1 MKLFGFFILFL
12 WIAALQLNPAAAQEL
27 CVSPQFDQ
35 HGLAYDDRGRPLLPV
50 KLGALEKT
58 ILLDTGSALSALEMD
73 QVVELDL
80 PQVYAGMT
88 MTAVTGESSSLA
100 TNAETFA
107 LGDIIRKE
115 MRFMIL
121 PGFDYQL
128 SANEPVGI
136 LALDFLSDY
145 ELELDFVSGDIR
157 LFSTI
162 ECSKTTTRQLGGNS
176 VAIPF
181 NRANSEFVTITA
193 LLDDVEVSAI
203 LDTGAAYSVL
213 NLDSAA
219 RRFGIDVRKPDERMM
234 GIENS
239 GFIRTYAWQF
249 QELSIGGITVTEP
262 QITLFPNLLRG
273 TGRTNLDGE
282 QMSLPEM
289 IIGMDIL
296 RELHLYISFKEQNIY
311 PLNAVGGVSP

>member
-1 MKLFGFFILFL
+1 VKLFGLFTFFLF
-12 WIAALQLNPAAAQEL
+12 IATFQINSPVAQEL
-27 CVSPQFDQ
+27 CVTSQFGQ

-50 KLGALEKT
+50 KIGVLEKT

-80 PQVYAGMT
+80 PQVHAGMT
-88 MTAVTGESSSLA
+88 MTAITGESSSLA
-100 TNAETFA
+100 TNAETFT
-107 LGDIIRKE
+107 LGDITRKE

-145 ELELDFVSGDIR
+145 ELELDFVNDDIR
-157 LFSTI
+157 LFSTNKCL
-162 ECSKTTTRQLGGNS
+162 ETTSRQPGQNS

-181 NRANSEFVTITA
+181 NRTNSEFVTITA

-203 LDTGAAYSVL
+203 IDTGAAYSIL

-219 RRFGIDVRKPDERMM
+219 RRFGIDVRKPDGRMVGM
-234 GIENS
+234 DNS
-239 GFIRTYAWQF
+239 GFIRTYTWQF
-249 QELSIGGITVTEP
+249 QELNIGGIVVTEP
-262 QITLFPNLLRG
+262 KITLFPNLLRA
-273 TGRTNLDGE
+273 TGRENLNGM

-296 RELHLYISFKEQNIY
+296 RELHLYISFKDQNIY
-311 PLNAVGGVSP
+311 PLNAWVGETP